1 MYVPACHFMTD
12 GPWLGDA
19 CSLVDAFRAKDIS
32 PLEALD
38 ASLAAISASDLNAF
52 SYIAEEEARA
62 AAAAADVN
70 LPFGGVPLG
79 VKELERVNGWPF
91 TEACVVFKDRVSEFD
106 STNIGRLRNA
116 GFVLAGLT
124 TASEF
129 GGVNLTRTK
138 LNGATKN
145 PWNLDRTPG
154 GSSGGSAS
162 AVAGGLIPIA
172 TGGDGGGSIRIPAAF
187 TGLFGLKCTYGRF
200 PKGPVAEIGSLT
212 AVLGCLARSVR
223 DAARWVDVANGFD
236 HRDPY
241 SLPRVEGWEAGL
253 GSHELRGRRVTIA
266 PTLGAAVVHPK
277 LEAAVVEAAE
287 WLTKLIGLEVVDR
300 PVKLPDFSVEW
311 ALAGLVG
318 VKAELADL
326 YPDCKD
332 DLTEEIAFGL
342 TVAENM
348 FSFEQ
353 AAKGEAWRH
362 GMNETMAEIFDDV
375 DFVIASTNPDV
386 AFNAEGPLPFQVG
399 DVNVGP
405 GNNGALTI
413 PANIS
418 GNPAI
423 SIPIG
428 TVDGLP
434 IGLQVIGRH
443 HEEPVLLDIALAAER
458 DRPWPLVAPGAPL

>member
-1 MYVPACHFMTD
+1 MTD
-12 GPWLGDA
+12 TPWLGDA
-19 CSLVDAFRAKDIS
+19 CSLVDALRAKELS
-32 PLEALD
+32 PVEALD
-38 ASLAAISASDLNAF
+38 ASLGAVAGSTLNAF
-52 SYIAEEEARA
+52 SYVAEDEARA
-62 AAAAADVN
+62 AAGAADVN

-79 VKELERVNGWPF
+79 VKELERVAGWPY
-91 TEACVVFKDRVSEFD
+91 TEACVVFKDRIAEYD
-106 STNIGRLRNA
+106 STNIGRLRAA
-116 GFVLAGLT
+116 GFVPMGLT

-145 PWNLDRTPG
+145 PWNQERTPG

-162 AVAGGLIPIA
+162 AVAGGLVPIA
-172 TGGDGGGSIRIPAAF
+172 TGGDGGGSIRIPAGF

-212 AVLGCLARSVR
+212 AVLGCMARSVR
-223 DAARWVDVANGFD
+223 DASRWVDVANGFD

-253 GSHELRGRRVTIA
+253 GSQDLRGRKVALA
-266 PTLGAAVVHPK
+266 PNLGAAVVHPA

-287 WLTKLIGLEVVDR
+287 WLAKLTGIEIVDR
-300 PVKLPDFSVEW
+300 PIKLPDFSVEW

-318 VKAELADL
+318 VKAELGDR
-326 YPDCKD
+326 YPDCAG
-332 DLTEEIAFGL
+332 DLTDEIAFGL
-342 TVAENM
+342 TVAESM

-353 AAKGEAWRH
+353 AAKGEAWRR

-386 AFNAEGPLPFQVG
+386 AFNAEGPLPFKVG
-399 DVNVGP
+399 DVNTGP

-418 GNPAI
+418 GNPAV

-428 TVDGLP
+428 AVDGLP
-434 IGLQVIGRH
+434 IGLQIIGRH
-443 HEEPVLLDIALAAER
+443 HQEPLLLDLALAAER
-458 DRPWPLVAPGAPL
+458 DRPWPLVAPNAPL

>member
-1 MYVPACHFMTD
+1 MV
-12 GPWLGDA
+12 WLQDA
-19 CSLVDAFRAKDIS
+19 CALVDAFRAKELS
-32 PLEALD
+32 PVEALD
-38 ASLAAISASDLNAF
+38 DCLSAIEASALNAF
-52 SYIAEEEARA
+52 SYIAADEGRA
-62 AAAAADVN
+62 AAAKADVN

-79 VKELERVNGWPF
+79 VKELERVNGWPY
-91 TEACVVFKDRVSEFD
+91 TEASVPLKDRVAEFD
-106 STNIGRLRNA
+106 STNIGRLRAA
-116 GFVLAGLT
+116 GFVPMGLT

-129 GGVNLTRTK
+129 GGVNLTRTN

-145 PWNLDRTPG
+145 PWNTERTPG

-162 AVAGGLIPIA
+162 AVAGGLVPIA

-241 SLPRVEGWEAGL
+241 SLPRVEGYERGL
-253 GSHELRGRRVTIA
+253 GGQELRGRKVAIA
-266 PTLGAAVVHPK
+266 PTLGAAVVHPDV
-277 LEAAVVEAAE
+277 EAQVVESAE
-287 WLTKLIGLEVVDR
+287 WLAKLIGLDIVDR
-300 PVKLPDFSVEW
+300 PIKLPDFSVEW
-311 ALAGLVG
+311 ALAGLVS
-318 VKAELADL
+318 VKAELAEL

-332 DLTEEIAFGL
+332 DLTQEIAFGL
-342 TVAENM
+342 AVAEQM

-362 GMNETMAEIFDDV
+362 TMNETMAGIFDDV

-386 AFNAEGPLPFQVG
+386 AFNAEGPLPFRVG
-399 DVNVGP
+399 DIDVGP

-413 PANIS
+413 PANVF
-418 GNPAI
+418 GNPAV

-443 HEEPVLLDIALAAER
+443 HEEPLLLDVALAAER

>member
-1 MYVPACHFMTD
+1 MV
-12 GPWLGDA
+12 WLGDA
-19 CSLVDAFRAKDIS
+19 CALVDAFRAKEITPS
-32 PLEALD
+32 EALHD
-38 ASLAAISASDLNAF
+38 CLAAIDASQLNAF
-52 SYIAEEEARA
+52 SYIAADEARSG
-62 AAAAADVN
+62 AAAADVS

-91 TEACVVFKDRVSEFD
+91 TEASIPLKDDVAPHD
-106 STNIGRLRNA
+106 STNITRLRAA
-116 GFVLAGLT
+116 GFVPVGLT

-138 LNGATKN
+138 LNGATRN
-145 PWNLDRTPG
+145 PWNVERTPG

-162 AVAGGLIPIA
+162 AVAGGLVPIA
-172 TGGDGGGSIRIPAAF
+172 TGGDGGGSIRIPAGF

-200 PKGPVAEIGSLT
+200 PKGPHAEIGSLT
-212 AVLGCLARSVR
+212 AVLGCMARSVR

-241 SLPRVEGWEAGL
+241 SLPRVDGYERGL
-253 GSHELRGRRVTIA
+253 GSYDLRGRTVAIA
-266 PTLGAAVVHPK
+266 PTLGAAVVHPDV
-277 LEAAVVEAAE
+277 EAAVVEAAE
-287 WLTKLIGLEVVDR
+287 ALVKLTGLEIVDR

-318 VKAELADL
+318 VKAELGDR
-326 YPDCKD
+326 YPGCAD

-342 TVAENM
+342 SVASQM
-348 FSFEQ
+348 FTLEQ
-353 AAKGEAWRH
+353 AAKGESWRQN
-362 GMNETMAEIFDDV
+362 MNETMAGIFDDV

-386 AFNAEGPLPFQVG
+386 AFNAEGPLPFKVG

-413 PANIS
+413 PANIFGS
-418 GNPAI
+418 PAV

-428 TVDGLP
+428 DVGGLP
-434 IGLQVIGRH
+434 VGLQVLGRH
-443 HEEPVLLDIALAAER
+443 HEEPLLLDVALAYER